1 MATVVSSLS
10 LNRDTEL
17 KSYLGLDTSDTSED
31 TYLDFLISAASEAAD
46 NYLNN
51 PFTDDAGA
59 DIDIPDQVKLGVM
72 KWILQEYQN
81 RLPGVNFEKAG
92 DLMIKYSTDTE
103 SPDEEIQ
110 ERYWA
115 PYRLLPGI

>member
-51 PFTDDAGA
+51 PFTDD
-59 DIDIPDQVKLGVM
+59 
-72 KWILQEYQN
+72 
-81 RLPGVNFEKAG
+81 
-92 DLMIKYSTDTE
+92 
-103 SPDEEIQ
+103 
-110 ERYWA
+110 
-115 PYRLLPGI
+115 